1 MESLALRPNFG
12 SEKAVLRL
20 ARLRRRV
27 RNICRGFLHKISV
40 ELAKA
45 RPVLVVEG
53 LNIRDPGRDGIL
65 SRSIQ
70 DAGCGAFERT

>member
-27 RNICRGFLHKISV
+27 RNICRGSPRKIII

-45 RPVLVVEG
+45 KPVLVVEG
-53 LNIRDPGRDGIL
+53 LNMRDLGRNGIL

-70 DAGCGAFERT
+70 DAGCGTFERT